1 MTHREIGFS
10 GNLERE
16 EKESLP
22 VNLEGIEQE
31 LLNLMDILRGSDR
44 SEEREV
50 KKMKEKITDTQLTQ
64 IAELLEKLYSDIQEE
79 RERRLQ
85 EKTREVLEN
94 FLSLVYSWNDSNKID
109 QAINM
114 MGAERLLNLLSR
126 ITLITNKLSRKIE
139 GRMRERKENPQ
150 TEEENQN
157 KESD

>member
-16 EKESLP
+16 EKEPLP

-31 LLNLMDILRGSDR
+31 LLNLMDILRGSDE

-94 FLSLVYSWNDSNKID
+94 FLSLVYSWNDSDKID

>member
-31 LLNLMDILRGSDR
+31 LFNLMDILRGSDR

>member
-31 LLNLMDILRGSDR
+31 LLNLMDILRGSDK

-139 GRMRERKENPQ
+139 GRIRERKENLQ